1 MKNYIQ
7 LIEDIKNKV
16 DNIIISSK
24 EDLESYRVEYLG
36 ANGVLKQTNHIIKE
50 VPAEYRREIG
60 SKLNELKIYL
70 ETFYEKNMRIIL

>member
-1 MKNYIQ
+1 MENYIQ

-16 DNIIISSK
+16 DNIVISSL

-36 ANGVLKQTNHIIKE
+36 ANGVLKETFSVLKQ
-50 VPAEYRREIG
+50 VPVEYRREYG